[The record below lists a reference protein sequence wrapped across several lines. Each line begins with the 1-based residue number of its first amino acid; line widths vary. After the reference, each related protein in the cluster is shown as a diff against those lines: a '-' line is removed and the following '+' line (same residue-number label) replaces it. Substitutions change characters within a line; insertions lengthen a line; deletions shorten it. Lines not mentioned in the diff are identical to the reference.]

1 MGSKETK
8 SKFDYSPEDIIISG
22 WVITKVPTWRLQ
34 LYLKT
39 GEGVASQHTPGLKWG
54 LWEGA
59 FLATLSPRSMTVYVR
74 NK

>member
-54 LWEGA
+54 L
-59 FLATLSPRSMTVYVR
+59 
-74 NK
+74 